1 MSEVAAST
9 VRRAAPR
16 GTRIARQ
23 ARFEAG
29 TLLRNGE
36 QLLVAIILPLL
47 AMLGLWR
54 ASVPDLGG
62 RRIDVVVPGVLA
74 LAVASTAFTGQA
86 ITTAFDRRNGVL
98 RLLGTSPLGRD
109 GLLGG
114 KVLAVAGVLGIHLLT
129 LAAIGLALGW
139 RPELAGLLPG
149 VITLILG
156 AGCFVALAAL
166 IGGLLR
172 AEAVLAVANLLWVL
186 FLGLGLLLPT
196 SVLPGPL
203 AMLARLLPSGALGD
217 GARHA
222 LLDGGWPLA
231 EWAVLLVWGV
241 LAAALAT
248 RFFRWSD

>member
-1 MSEVAAST
+1 MSEPASSG

-16 GTRIARQ
+16 GTRIRRQ
-23 ARFEAG
+23 ARFEAA

-54 ASVPDLGG
+54 ASVPDLGAH
-62 RRIDVVVPGVLA
+62 RIDVVVPGVLA

-98 RLLGTSPLGRD
+98 RLMGTSPLGRD

-172 AEAVLAVANLLWVL
+172 AEAVLAVANLLWVF

-248 RFFRWSD
+248 RFFRWAD